1 MQLRQDKD
9 NSIETQLVEYTTIPP
24 EYHLWEIDLHIWIRI
39 ISRFILLNIQRNII
53 TYVISY
59 IVLFIQYKVR
69 SLMTL

>member
-53 TYVISY
+53 YHIIYRIINTV
-59 IVLFIQYKVR
+59 
-69 SLMTL
+69 